1 MNYNACDLLLSLE
14 GASLEVT
21 TGLGNDLM
29 VCYAGAKVKVA
40 DVYLPLRGEGRDF
53 GDACADYLDRIRGKL
68 VKFADG
74 KEMHVLG

>member
-1 MNYNACDLLLSLE
+1 MNNNACDLLLSLE

-21 TGLGNDLM
+21 TGLGHDLM
-29 VCYAGAKVKVA
+29 VCYAGAKVKVG

-53 GDACADYLDRIRGKL
+53 PDACAEYLQRIRGKL

-74 KEMHVLG
+74 SEVRVLG